1 MKKNITMSLAALAL
15 LLTGLFVNACSSNTG
30 LEGSHTM
37 GSARMSN
44 QKMPGKLPA
53 Q

>member
-1 MKKNITMSLAALAL
+1 MKKKITISLAALAL
-15 LLTGLFVNACSSNTG
+15 FTALLSSGCSSNTG
-30 LEGSHTM
+30 EEGGHHM

-44 QKMPGKLPA
+44 EKMPGKVPT